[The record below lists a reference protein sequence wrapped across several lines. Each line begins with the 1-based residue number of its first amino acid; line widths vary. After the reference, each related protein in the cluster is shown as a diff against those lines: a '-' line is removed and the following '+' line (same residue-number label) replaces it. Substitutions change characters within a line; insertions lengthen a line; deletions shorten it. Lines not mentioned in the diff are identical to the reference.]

1 MAILAQNSETMPREE
16 LAQLQLERLQSSIFR
31 AYRNVSY
38 YRKQFD
44 ALGFSPEDLQSLEQL
59 SSLPFTT
66 KDDVRNGYPYDLLA
80 VPLREVVRLHNS
92 SWTTGRPIVCA
103 FTKND
108 LRHWHDLVARLLS
121 AGGVTHDDVI
131 QMFFLYGLPAGW
143 LGFHGGAECIGSS
156 VIPAS
161 AHGIDQQIAILQD
174 FRSSVIVGT
183 ANDAASLTARI
194 EELALDNRRLS
205 LRVGF
210 FGGAPWSEEE
220 RAHIEQHLSL
230 TALDYY
236 GFAEIGGAGFAGECP
251 CKNGLHMAEDHF
263 LVEIVD
269 PATGKL
275 VPDGEEGELVVS
287 TLTKEALPLIRF
299 RTHDITRV
307 ETQPCA
313 CGRTLARMARVS
325 QRTDDLLIVQG
336 HKIYPAQIEAIL
348 TDIERATPQFQIIIE
363 RKAGLDEIELQVEL
377 LPSALADMPK
387 KLASLEQR
395 ICQQLQEATGL
406 APRVRLVEPLTIER
420 FAGQQVLDKRKIKDE
435 G

>member
-1 MAILAQNSETMPREE
+1 MAILAHNSEIIDREE

-92 SWTTGRPIVCA
+92 SWTIGRPIVCA

-121 AGGVTHDDVI
+121 AAGVTRDDVI
-131 QMFFLYGLPAGW
+131 QMFFLHGLPASW
-143 LGFHGGAECIGSS
+143 LGFHGGAESLGSS

-161 AHGIDQQIAILQD
+161 AYGIDQQIAILQD
-174 FRSSVIVGT
+174 FRTSVIVGT
-183 ANDAASLTARI
+183 SSDAACLAARI
-194 EELALDNRRLS
+194 EELGLDNRRLS

-210 FGGAPWSEEE
+210 FGAEPWSEEE
-220 RAHIEQHLSL
+220 RANIERYLGI

-251 CKNGLHMAEDHF
+251 CKNGLHLAEDHF
-263 LVEIVD
+263 LAEVVD
-269 PATGKL
+269 PATGHVL
-275 VPDGEEGELVVS
+275 PEGEEGELVVT

-299 RTHDITRV
+299 RTHDLTRL

-325 QRTDDLLIVQG
+325 RRTDDLLFVQG
-336 HKIYPAQIEAIL
+336 HKLYPAQIEAIL
-348 TDIERATPQFQIIIE
+348 TDIEHATPHFQMVIE

-377 LPSALADMPK
+377 LPNALADTPK
-387 KLASLEQR
+387 KLVSLEQR
-395 ICQQLQEATGL
+395 IFQQLQDATGL
-406 APRVRLVEPLTIER
+406 SPRVHLMEPQTIER
-420 FAGQQVLDKRKIKDE
+420 LAGEQVVDKRRVKGE
-435 G
+435 E